1 MKRESRGQGAAEVRS
16 DENRSVG
23 RFGPAAVV
31 AALALS
37 IFTFVVFAGFTPVI
51 PTPPVVLAIFS
62 GNALIIAVLL
72 ALIALETR
80 KVIAARRAGRAG
92 ARLHS
97 RVVALFSLVAA
108 VPALVTAVVATVSL
122 ERVLNPVFM
131 EDIRSFI
138 GRTIEATRLY
148 RESQCRSL
156 LRDAELTAS
165 DLSQSANLFQTDRN
179 LFHSYLNSR
188 AKFLNFSVALIL
200 KPNGEIEDHA
210 SDSDPTQVA
219 KPAAQDFEDAKKNAA
234 LCLLLADGKVF
245 IALRAIPGIDDSYLY
260 VGRPI
265 DPFSESFSHD
275 AAEVVTTYDR
285 FDTHRRNIELGF
297 GIMFVLLAL
306 TMLLAAIWLGL
317 AFANQLVAPIR
328 RLIRAADEVA
338 SGNLYVQV
346 PTRRAEGDLGHLGA
360 TFNKM
365 TQELSQQ
372 QNRLIAANALND
384 ERRAFIE
391 AVLAGVPAGVIGV
404 DHDGVIRV
412 RNAAADR
419 LLAPLA
425 PNDLAGVKLES
436 LLPDVGPILKEARE
450 SRMRLHQGQ
459 AKLQRDGRERV
470 LNVRVTSNPQRP
482 DQGAVVTL
490 DDISDLITA
499 QRTAAWADVARRI
512 AHEIK
517 NPLTPI
523 QLSAERLKRRY
534 GKLIQ
539 EGRDVFDQCTETII
553 RQVDDIKRMVDE
565 FSSFARMPKA
575 LPARDDLVDCIR
587 QVLFLMRVGRPE
599 IAIEDNL
606 PSAPLFSKFD
616 RRLISQALTNVI
628 KNASEGVDA
637 IDAAARGPGRIVVD
651 LQIDGDRRAVIS
663 VSDNGKGFPAEDR
676 HKLME
681 PYVTTRA
688 EGTGLGLPIV
698 IKILE
703 DHGGTVELLDG
714 LERGDGGRGAKVRLT
729 LPIVDE
735 AAGGE
740 SQETKNDQRALLN

>member
-1 MKRESRGQGAAEVRS
+1 MSEETATTRF

-37 IFTFVVFAGFTPVI
+37 VFTFVVFAGFTPVI
-51 PTPPVVLAIFS
+51 PTRPVVLAIFS
-62 GNALIIAVLL
+62 GNALLIFILL
-72 ALIALETR
+72 ALIALQLR
-80 KVIAARRAGRAG
+80 RVIAARRAGRAG

-122 ERVLNPVFM
+122 ERGLNPVFM

-138 GRTIEATRLY
+138 GRTTEATRLY

-165 DLSQSANLFQTDRN
+165 DLSQSAKLFQTDRS
-179 LFHSYLNSR
+179 LFHEYLDSR
-188 AKFLNFSVALIL
+188 ARFLGFSVALIL
-200 KPNGEIEDHA
+200 KSNGDIEDRA
-210 SDSDPTQVA
+210 SDSDPLQIA
-219 KPAAQDFEDAKKNAA
+219 KPEPADFEDAKKNAP

-245 IALRAIPGIDDSYLY
+245 IALRAIQGIDDGFLY

-265 DPFSESFSHD
+265 DLFSERFSRD
-275 AAEVVTTYDR
+275 AAEVVATYDL
-285 FDTHRRNIELGF
+285 FDAHRRNIEVGF
-297 GIMFVLLAL
+297 GVMFILLAL
-306 TMLLAAIWLGL
+306 TLLLSAIWLGL

-328 RLIRAADEVA
+328 RLIRATDEVA

-346 PTRRAEGDLGHLGA
+346 PTRRSEGDLGHLGE

-372 QNRLIAANALND
+372 QNRLIAANALNE
-384 ERRAFIE
+384 ERRAFTE

-404 DHDGVIRV
+404 DANGVV
-412 RNAAADR
+412 TARNAAADR
-419 LLAPLA
+419 LLASADA
-425 PNDLAGVKLES
+425 PSGLIGVKLGS
-436 LLPDVGPILKEARE
+436 VLPGVGPILEEARE
-450 SRMRLHQGQ
+450 GRLRLHQGQ
-459 AKLQRDGRERV
+459 AKLQRDGRERI
-470 LNVRVTSNPQRP
+470 LNVRVTSNPQRA

-534 GKLIQ
+534 GKQIL
-539 EGRDVFDQCTETII
+539 EGRDVFDQCTDTII

-587 QVLFLMRVGRPE
+587 QVMFLMRVGRSE

-606 PSAPLFSKFD
+606 PTEPLFAKFD
-616 RRLISQALTNVI
+616 RRLVSQALTNVI
-628 KNASEGVDA
+628 KNASEG
-637 IDAAARGPGRIVVD
+637 IDALDASARGPGRILVE
-651 LQIDGDRRAVIS
+651 LRIDEERGALIS
-663 VSDNGKGFPAEDR
+663 VSDNGKGFPAEGR

-703 DHGGTVELLDG
+703 DHGGAVELLDG
-714 LERGDGGRGAKVRLT
+714 LPRQDGGSGAQVRLI
-729 LPIVDE
+729 LPIVDD
-735 AAGGE
+735 
-740 SQETKNDQRALLN
+740 KNGASPSGAPQNNQRALLH

>member
-1 MKRESRGQGAAEVRS
+1 MTRETKGEAIRS

-23 RFGPAAVV
+23 RFGPAAVA

-51 PTPPVVLAIFS
+51 PTRPVVLAIFS
-62 GNALIIAVLL
+62 GNALIILVLV

-108 VPALVTAVVATVSL
+108 VPALVTAVIATVSL
-122 ERVLNPVFM
+122 ERGLNPVFM

-138 GRTIEATRLY
+138 GKTTEATRFY

-165 DLSQSANLFQTDRN
+165 DLSQSAKLFQTDRN
-179 LFHSYLNSR
+179 LFHDYLNSR
-188 AKFLNFSVALIL
+188 AKFLNFSVALIV
-200 KPNGEIEDHA
+200 KPNGEIVDRA
-210 SDSDPTQVA
+210 TDSDPLQIA
-219 KPAAQDFEDAKKNAA
+219 KPADADFDDAKKNAA
-234 LCLLLADGKVF
+234 ICLFLADGKTF
-245 IALRAIPGIDDSYLY
+245 IALRPIAGIEDSFLY
-260 VGRPI
+260 AGRPI
-265 DPFSESFSHD
+265 DPFTDTFSRD
-275 AAEVVTTYDR
+275 AAAVVATYDL
-285 FDTHRRNIELGF
+285 FDTHRRNIEVGF
-297 GIMFVLLAL
+297 GVMFVLLAL

-346 PTRRAEGDLGHLGA
+346 PTRRAEGDLGHLGE

-372 QNRLIAANALND
+372 QNRLIAANTLND
-384 ERRAFIE
+384 ERRAFTE

-404 DHDGVIRV
+404 DGNGVVTV

-419 LLAPLA
+419 LLAPSSQSSLIGA
-425 PNDLAGVKLES
+425 KLES
-436 LLPDVGPILKEARE
+436 LLPDVGPILEEARAG
-450 SRMRLHQGQ
+450 RLRLHQGQ
-459 AKLQRDGRERV
+459 AKLQRDGRERI

-534 GKLIQ
+534 GKLIV

-599 IAIEDNL
+599 IAIEDEL
-606 PSAPLFSKFD
+606 PATPVFAKFD

-628 KNASEGVDA
+628 KNAGEGIDA
-637 IDAAARGPGRIVVD
+637 IDESARGPGRILVQM
-651 LQIDGDRRAVIS
+651 QIDPEHRAVIS

-703 DHGGTVELLDG
+703 DHGGAVELLDG
-714 LERGDGGRGAKVRLT
+714 LERSDGGRGAMVRLV
-729 LPIVDE
+729 LPIIDE
-735 AAGGE
+735 GTASPAEE
-740 SQETKNDQRALLN
+740 SKENQRALMN

>member
-1 MKRESRGQGAAEVRS
+1 MTREKEGREAIRS

-23 RFGPAAVV
+23 RFGPAVV
-31 AALALS
+31 AAALALS
-37 IFTFVVFAGFTPVI
+37 VFTFVVFAGFTPVI
-51 PTPPVVLAIFS
+51 PTRGVVLTIFS
-62 GNALIIAVLL
+62 GNALIILILL
-72 ALIALETR
+72 ALIGFQTR
-80 KVIAARRAGRAG
+80 RVISARRAGRAG

-122 ERVLNPVFM
+122 ERGLNPVFM

-138 GRTIEATRLY
+138 GKTTDATRFY
-148 RESQCRSL
+148 RESQCKSL

-165 DLSQSANLFQTDRN
+165 DLSQSAKLFQTDRN
-179 LFHSYLNSR
+179 LFHDYLNSR

-200 KPNGEIEDHA
+200 KPDGEIEDRA
-210 SDSDPTQVA
+210 SDSDPMQIA
-219 KPAAQDFEDAKKNAA
+219 KPADADFEDAKKNAPI
-234 LCLLLADGKVF
+234 CLFLADGKTF
-245 IALRAIPGIDDSYLY
+245 IALRPIAGFDDRYLY
-260 VGRPI
+260 AGRPI
-265 DPFSESFSHD
+265 DPFTDTFSRD
-275 AAEVVTTYDR
+275 AAAVVATYDL
-285 FDTHRRNIELGF
+285 FDAHRRNIEIGF
-297 GIMFVLLAL
+297 GVMFVLLAL

-317 AFANQLVAPIR
+317 AFANQLVSPIR

-346 PTRRAEGDLGHLGA
+346 PTRRSEGDLGHLGE

-384 ERRAFIE
+384 ERRAFTE

-404 DHDGVIRV
+404 DGNGVITV

-419 LLAPLA
+419 LLAPSSDATLIGA
-425 PNDLAGVKLES
+425 KLES
-436 LLPDVGPILKEARE
+436 LLPDVGPILEEARAG
-450 SRMRLHQGQ
+450 RLRLHQGQ
-459 AKLQRDGRERV
+459 AKLQRDGRERI

-534 GKLIQ
+534 GKLIL

-575 LPARDDLVDCIR
+575 LPTRDDLVDCIR
-587 QVLFLMRVGRPE
+587 QVLFLMRVGRAE
-599 IAIEDNL
+599 IAVEDEL
-606 PSAPLFSKFD
+606 PSTPVFAKFD
-616 RRLISQALTNVI
+616 RRLLSQALTNVI
-628 KNASEGVDA
+628 KNAGEGIDA
-637 IDAAARGPGRIVVD
+637 IDESARGPGRI
-651 LQIDGDRRAVIS
+651 LIQMHIDPS
-663 VSDNGKGFPAEDR
+663 
-676 HKLME
+676 
-681 PYVTTRA
+681 
-688 EGTGLGLPIV
+688 
-698 IKILE
+698 
-703 DHGGTVELLDG
+703 
-714 LERGDGGRGAKVRLT
+714 GAPSFR
-729 LPIVDE
+729 
-735 AAGGE
+735 
-740 SQETKNDQRALLN
+740 